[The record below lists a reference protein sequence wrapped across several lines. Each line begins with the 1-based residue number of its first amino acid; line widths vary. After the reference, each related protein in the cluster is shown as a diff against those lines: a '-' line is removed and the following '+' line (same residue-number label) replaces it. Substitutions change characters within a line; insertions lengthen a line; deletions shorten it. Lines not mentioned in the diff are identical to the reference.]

1 MASDGY
7 KSQGE
12 HQDIIRFL
20 HSGEVYLVSNGS
32 GTHHIYTSI
41 FYPLKTPLY

>member
-12 HQDIIRFL
+12 YQDVISFR
-20 HSGEVYLVSNGS
+20 HTGEVYLVSNGG
-32 GTHHIYTSI
+32 GTHGVYTSI
-41 FYPLKTPLY
+41 FYPLANPLY

>member
-12 HQDIIRFL
+12 HQDIIKFL
-20 HSGEVYLVSNGS
+20 HTGEVYLVSNGS
-32 GTHHIYTSI
+32 GTHNVYTSI
-41 FYPLKTPLY
+41 FYPLATSLY